1 MLSTQA
7 GDLLDLHTRQIFSE
21 DDQRL
26 FGFQNQQAG
35 ELFDLLISVNACGPK
50 VAMAILSE
58 LGERATTEA
67 VLRGDAD
74 TLRRVSGVGPK
85 LAQRILL
92 ELGGKL
98 DGVVITALQ
107 DGAGSAQT
115 AQGELIEA
123 LMALGYKR
131 QEAARLA
138 TTVAGKDLSIEDAL
152 KEALSGATVE
162 K

>member
-1 MLSTQA
+1 MLSVHV
-7 GDLLDLHTRQIFSE
+7 GELIDLQIRQIFSE

-26 FGFQNQQAG
+26 FGFRNRQACD
-35 ELFDLLISVNACGPK
+35 LFDLLISVNACGPK

-58 LGERATTEA
+58 LGERTITEA

-98 DGVVITALQ
+98 EGVVTAAVQ
-107 DGAGSAQT
+107 DGASLEQT
-115 AQGELIEA
+115 TQEQLIEA
-123 LMALGYKR
+123 LMSLGYKR

-138 TTVAGKDLSIEDAL
+138 ATVAGKNLSIEAAL
-152 KEALSGATVE
+152 REALSGAMAE